1 MKKILLSLTLML
13 LPLFAYAQSTQ
24 KIAVVDTQEILMA
37 MPETKSMQTELDA
50 LMKKFEDTIVVMQE
64 EFQTK
69 YKAYVAEQE
78 GMVESIKLRKEQEL
92 QDMAQRLDDL
102 GKTAQEEVQKK
113 RMELFEP
120 IQKKVMTA
128 IQTVGADNGYAYVL
142 DKSAMVYVGT
152 TGIDATAQVKAKLGL

>member
-13 LPLFAYAQSTQ
+13 LPLFAFAQSSQ
-24 KIAVVDTQEILMA
+24 KIAVVDTQGILMA

-69 YKAYVAEQE
+69 YQAYVAEQE

-92 QDMAQRLDDL
+92 QDMAKRLEDL
-102 GKTAQEEVQKK
+102 SNTAQEEVQKK

-120 IQKKVMTA
+120 IQKKVMEA
-128 IQTVGADNGYAYVL
+128 INAVGTENGYAYVL
-142 DKSAMVYVGT
+142 DKSAMVFVGAS
-152 TGIDATAQVKAKLGL
+152 GIDATAQVKTKLGL